1 MLPCFVL
8 YADKVGKKEYVVLII
23 KARNQVI
30 AILNGAQ
37 RFSSHFKVCVYGR
50 GGGGR
55 GEGTQQVLPCLEGG
69 TNLRNTEEAVRGS
82 QYSPRLLY

>member
-8 YADKVGKKEYVVLII
+8 YADKVGKKEYEVLII

-37 RFSSHFKVCVYGR
+37 RFSSHFKVCVCGR
-50 GGGGR
+50 GGGGGR
-55 GEGTQQVLPCLEGG
+55 GHNKFYLVL
-69 TNLRNTEEAVRGS
+69 RGV
-82 QYSPRLLY
+82 LI